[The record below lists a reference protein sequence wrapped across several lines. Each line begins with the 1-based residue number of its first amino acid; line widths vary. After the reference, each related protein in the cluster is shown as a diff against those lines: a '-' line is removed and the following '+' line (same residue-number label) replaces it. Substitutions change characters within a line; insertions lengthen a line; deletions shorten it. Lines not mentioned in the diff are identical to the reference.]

1 MKEKNIIKIYY
12 NKKDMLVIEED
23 FDELT
28 NIGQMLM
35 ELELLKLNL
44 INKYAIKHNRI

>member
-12 NKKDMLVIEED
+12 NKKALLVIEAD

-35 ELELLKLNL
+35 ELEILKLNL
-44 INKYAIKHNRI
+44 IINMQ